1 MFKENI
7 SVKIVGRGFDDFSTS
22 PVVVYQGRMM
32 RCNADIDLS
41 TCLNITKSV
50 DDSSTVRAHKQPS
63 SSSAAAVPSYSAFE
77 QSLAIMAKKMGASPT
92 LGTMMG
98 ILWASGNFMSVHA
111 TYYLG
116 RLGACLIDRW
126 IASMVHMNIHIHPII
141 HPSSVSIK

>member
-1 MFKENI
+1 MTLLDIYISGNAARMIEGRQSSDAIFMNCFFSSEGYYSQLVFKENI

-63 SSSAAAVPSYSAFE
+63 SSSAAALVPVNAYYNTEAC
-77 QSLAIMAKKMGASPT
+77 
-92 LGTMMG
+92 MMFW
-98 ILWASGNFMSVHA
+98 LPKETRYW
-111 TYYLG
+111 
-116 RLGACLIDRW
+116 
-126 IASMVHMNIHIHPII
+126 
-141 HPSSVSIK
+141 

>member
-1 MFKENI
+1 MTLLDIYISGNAARMIEGRQSSDAIFMNCFFSSEGYYSQLVFKENI

-63 SSSAAAVPSYSAFE
+63 SSSAAALVPVNAYYNTEAC
-77 QSLAIMAKKMGASPT
+77 
-92 LGTMMG
+92 MMFW
-98 ILWASGNFMSVHA
+98 LPKE
-111 TYYLG
+111 TRY
-116 RLGACLIDRW
+116 C
-126 IASMVHMNIHIHPII
+126 
-141 HPSSVSIK
+141 

>member
-1 MFKENI
+1 MTLLDIYIYISGNAARMIEGRQSSDAIFMNCFFSSEGYYSQLVFKENI

-63 SSSAAAVPSYSAFE
+63 SSSAAALVPVNAYYNTEAC
-77 QSLAIMAKKMGASPT
+77 
-92 LGTMMG
+92 MMFW
-98 ILWASGNFMSVHA
+98 LPKE
-111 TYYLG
+111 TRY
-116 RLGACLIDRW
+116 C
-126 IASMVHMNIHIHPII
+126 
-141 HPSSVSIK
+141 

>member
-1 MFKENI
+1 MLLDIYISGNAARMIEGRQSSDAIFMNCFFSSEGYYSQLVFKENI

-63 SSSAAAVPSYSAFE
+63 SSSAAALVPVNAYYNTEAC
-77 QSLAIMAKKMGASPT
+77 
-92 LGTMMG
+92 MMFW
-98 ILWASGNFMSVHA
+98 LPKETRYW
-111 TYYLG
+111 
-116 RLGACLIDRW
+116 
-126 IASMVHMNIHIHPII
+126 
-141 HPSSVSIK
+141 